1 MTMTM
6 PDDPLSDSTRSSQPA
21 GLERRLEDLLRIVT
35 KVASRDFSEKP
46 PALEGDDALSR
57 FAIGFRFMIED
68 LEKTLGDL
76 ENERLELQQAN
87 VRLKELDRIKSRLIN
102 SAAHELGTPL
112 TPIKMQLYML
122 KAFPDQLNPRQ
133 KRAVDILDRNVER
146 LTFLVQD
153 MLDVARLES
162 GKMEIQQEP
171 LDVSDLLREVQE
183 TFLDSGTR
191 AGVTM
196 EMQSDRGLW
205 VRGDAN
211 RLTQV
216 LYNLLS
222 NALKFTRPGGKIVI
236 AARTHAAEV
245 VVSVS
250 DTGLGL
256 DRAQIDRLFQPFTQ
270 VHDPMTVTATGT
282 GLGLYISRGLV
293 SAHGGRIWAE
303 SPGIGLGSTFS
314 FALPA
319 VPTPLVTGAV
329 QKEALTL

>member
-1 MTMTM
+1 MTA
-6 PDDPLSDSTRSSQPA
+6 PLPTENLPESTAPSQPA
-21 GLERRLEDLLRIVT
+21 GLEARLEALLRIVT
-35 KVASRDFSEKP
+35 KVAARDFSEKP

-76 ENERLELQQAN
+76 ESERAELQLAN

-122 KAFPDQLNPRQ
+122 KAFPDHLNPRQ
-133 KRAVDILDRNVER
+133 KRAVEILDRNVER

-162 GKMEIQQEP
+162 GKLEIRQEP
-171 LDVSDLLREVQE
+171 LDVSELLREVE
-183 TFLDSGTR
+183 DTFVDSAVR
-191 AGVTM
+191 AAVSM
-196 EMQSDRGLW
+196 EMESDRGLW
-205 VRGDAN
+205 VRGDVN
-211 RLTQV
+211 RLNQV

-222 NALKFTRPGGKIVI
+222 NALKFSRPGGKILI
-236 AARTHAAEV
+236 GARTVGAEV

-250 DTGLGL
+250 DTGMGL

-282 GLGLYISRGLV
+282 GLGLYISRGLI
-293 SAHGGRIWAE
+293 SAHGGRIWVE

-319 VPTPLVTGAV
+319 VPAPLLTSSV
-329 QKEALTL
+329 QKEALTM